1 MAAEKDHHDDL
12 VTHASF
18 VKIMEE
24 EHEVTILRK
33 REELKALKMN
43 FKEGESM
50 AAAKVAVEATN
61 AVSLAAGKANAWNED
76 CS

>member
-1 MAAEKDHHDDL
+1 MAAEKDRHDDL

-33 REELKALKMN
+33 REELKALRIN
-43 FKEGESM
+43 IKEEETM
-50 AAAKVAVEATN
+50 AAAKVAVEAAN